1 MPRIEWEFPITVTV
15 VGTPSPDRLAE
26 LGRAVEEA
34 LTARLRQAGELLAA
48 NRVNRPPCEPAQPE
62 PEEQPELTGR
72 LPQWEQEP

>member
-1 MPRIEWEFPITVTV
+1 MPRTEWEFPITVTV

-34 LTARLRQAGELLAA
+34 LAARLRQAGELLAA
-48 NRVNRPPCEPAQPE
+48 NRVNRPPSEPAPPE
-62 PEEQPELTGR
+62 PDEQPELAGR

>member
-34 LTARLRQAGELLAA
+34 LAARLRQAGELLAA

-62 PEEQPELTGR
+62 PEEQPELAGR
-72 LPQWEQEP
+72 LPQWEQES